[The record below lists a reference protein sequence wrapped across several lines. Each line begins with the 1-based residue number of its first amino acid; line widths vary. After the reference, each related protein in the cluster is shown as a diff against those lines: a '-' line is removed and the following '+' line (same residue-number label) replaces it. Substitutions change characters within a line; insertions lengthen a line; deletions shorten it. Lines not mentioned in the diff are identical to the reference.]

1 MAEKDL
7 YSLLDVARNGTAD
20 EIKRAYRKLAMKY
33 HPDRM
38 ANMPDAAKN
47 EANFKFA
54 KINDAYEKIKKE
66 RGLN

>member
-1 MAEKDL
+1 
-7 YSLLDVARNGTAD
+7 
-20 EIKRAYRKLAMKY
+20 
-33 HPDRM
+33 
-38 ANMPDAAKN
+38 MPDAAKN